1 VAWFKENWRAVITVL
16 PMLQLR
22 DSDDRV
28 IDGRRE
34 MCERGIII

>member
-1 VAWFKENWRAVITVL
+1 MAVL
-16 PMLQLR
+16 PLLQLR

-34 MCERGIII
+34 MCERGIIL